1 MGETELSLHRV
12 SEMKALIFG
21 FLFPSLVF
29 FLPSYFGLFP
39 LCSPLPGSLA
49 THALRGE
56 MRHTG
61 NLQADN
67 GRQLLLLHKS
77 FMSWISCTSLCSL
90 PPTHASLIA
99 NWSRH
104 SNTPCGKL
112 GREKTGQE
120 RQSMTGAL
128 SDRHVIALCK
138 NRPTCFVSLKKTNTS
153 VVLYSCVSMCY

>member
-1 MGETELSLHRV
+1 MHTAIWIRVVSWFIIRPWSNHTPTTVLNRRELSLHRV
-12 SEMKALIFG
+12 SAMNILILG
-21 FLFPSLVF
+21 SLSLSLVF
-29 FLPSYFGLFP
+29 CPRSYFGLFP

-49 THALRGE
+49 THALNGE

-99 NWSRH
+99 SWSRH
-104 SNTPCGKL
+104 SNTTRGELRRRKDKAWQ
-112 GREKTGQE
+112 G
-120 RQSMTGAL
+120 
-128 SDRHVIALCK
+128 LCLTDLWLLFAK
-138 NRPTCFVSLKKTNTS
+138 
-153 VVLYSCVSMCY
+153 

>member
-1 MGETELSLHRV
+1 MVLNGRNRAKPTPSWWNESLDIWLSLPLTCF
-12 SEMKALIFG
+12 S
-21 FLFPSLVF
+21 
-29 FLPSYFGLFP
+29 PSYFGLLP

-67 GRQLLLLHKS
+67 GRQLLSLHKS

-112 GREKTGQE
+112 RRGKTRQE
-120 RQSMTGAL
+120 RQSMTEAL
-128 SDRHVIALCK
+128 SDRSVIPLCRK
-138 NRPTCFVSLKKTNTS
+138 SPTCFV
-153 VVLYSCVSMCY
+153 